1 MILYSTN
8 AIKNAND
15 ESAHLKVTGP
25 EQDELKT
32 YDITNEILLRKIVDQ
47 LQIMNTHLSILSDN
61 EINESDLD

>member
-8 AIKNAND
+8 SIKNAEN

-32 YDITNEILLRKIVDQ
+32 YDVNNEILLRKIV
-47 LQIMNTHLSILSDN
+47 IF
-61 EINESDLD
+61 

>member
-8 AIKNAND
+8 AIKNANN

-32 YDITNEILLRKIVDQ
+32 YDVSNEILLRKIVDQ
-47 LQIMNTHLSILSDN
+47 LQVMNMHLSVLSDN
-61 EINESDLD
+61 QIEESDLE

>member
-8 AIKNAND
+8 SIKNAEN

-32 YDITNEILLRKIVDQ
+32 YDIQNEILLKKIVDQ
-47 LQIMNTHLSILSDN
+47 LEVMNTHLSIISDN
-61 EINESDLD
+61 HIEEADLD